1 MHRALLVLTLLAP
14 AVSLGCASSSGQG
27 SIFPAGTVER
37 MNRGVFELVVPKAGD
52 GNVTYT
58 QPLPLDLIPYAQ
70 RVDAFQGIGTAFAI
84 SPTRFV
90 TAAHVL
96 NAYEKQPFDR
106 ILLRDVT
113 GKTHAISTIVRYS
126 QYRDLVEF
134 EVVDPPANVA
144 PLEVKNQIDIGAV
157 VDSVGNAGG
166 EGIVIR
172 TGSVTS
178 FVPEPV
184 DGRWK
189 YIRFTA
195 PVSHGNSGGP
205 LVDNEGRVVGVVLSM
220 GAAENLNQA
229 IPMEEL
235 AKIGTT
241 QSEFYLH
248 GGVSVS
254 DGAHQ
259 EYADWRFSSPL
270 PASFDDLRKAAQA
283 NLRETLDHRVS
294 ALLAKTAALS
304 FPVDPGVQA
313 FLREPQS
320 SPALGTYARDA
331 KGHWTTNAVTYKEVP
346 VAGGATLYLNDVAK
360 HLAGSLLFTRSKTIP
375 LSTYLKNPTL
385 VADAL
390 AHAQG
395 IGISFAGRAIPV
407 ASLGA
412 PVVDER
418 WSDVY
423 GRPWLSYVWRIPRAG
438 ESILL
443 ECLTRPV
450 GLACRW
456 AHVPLALEDTVRG
469 ALRRAA
475 PITTLDYVG
484 TVADWEEYLALPR
497 VYRPR
502 VLAHARVHAG
512 KTIDFSVGPFAGA
525 VDLPDVS
532 RSSYLSAFV
541 SVDPAAT
548 SNQRIFEV
556 RFAPEKEKPTVY
568 AVEEELEPVAGS
580 SARHVDVWKKLEGQS
595 APYNGNARADGKTNV
610 ASGLLQRVKEAGKQT
625 MYFCRAPVADDKA
638 ALETSCAQ
646 FRASLKA
653 PPAKQLDETEP

>member
-1 MHRALLVLTLLAP
+1 MHRALLVLALLAP
-14 AVSLGCASSSGQG
+14 AVSLGCASAEGRG

-37 MNRGVFELVVPKAGD
+37 MNRGVFELVVPKTGD

-58 QPLPLDLIPYAQ
+58 QPLPLDLVPYAQ
-70 RVDAFQGIGTAFAI
+70 RVDRFQGIGTAFAI

-96 NAYEKQPFDR
+96 NAYEKQRFDT
-106 ILLRDVT
+106 ILLRDSS
-113 GKTHAISTIVRYS
+113 GKTHAISSIIRYS

-144 PLEVKNQIDIGAV
+144 PLEVRNQVEIGAV

-184 DGRWK
+184 DGKWK

-205 LVDNEGRVVGVVLSM
+205 LVDNEGRVLGVVIQM
-220 GAAENLNQA
+220 GAAENLNVA
-229 IPMEEL
+229 VPMDEL
-235 AKIGTT
+235 AKIGSA

-254 DGAHQ
+254 DGVHQ
-259 EYADWRFSSPL
+259 EFADWHFASPL

-283 NLRETLDHRVS
+283 NLRETLDRRVS
-294 ALLAKTAALS
+294 AMLARTAAQS
-304 FPVDPGVQA
+304 FPLDPGVQA

-320 SPALGTYARDA
+320 APALGTYGRDA
-331 KGHWTTNAVTYKEVP
+331 RGHWAANPVTYKETP
-346 VAGGATLYLNDVAK
+346 LAGGGTLFLNDAAN
-360 HLAGSLLFTRSKTIP
+360 HLAGSLLFTKPKTAP
-375 LSTYLKNPTL
+375 LGLYLKHPTL
-385 VADAL
+385 LADIL
-390 AHAQG
+390 VHAQG
-395 IGISFAGRAIPV
+395 IGVSFAGRAIAI

-412 PVVDER
+412 PEVDEH

-423 GRPWLSYVWRIPRAG
+423 GRPWLGYVWRIPRAG
-438 ESILL
+438 ESVVF

-456 AHVPLALEDTVRG
+456 ARVPLALEEAVRG

-475 PITTLDYVG
+475 PVTTLDYVG
-484 TVADWEEYLALPR
+484 SVADWEEYLALPR
-497 VYRPR
+497 SYRPR

-512 KTIDFSVGPFAGA
+512 KEIDFSIGPFAGA
-525 VDLPDVS
+525 VDLQGLS
-532 RSSYLSAFV
+532 RSTWLSAFT

-548 SNQRIFEV
+548 TKQRVFEV
-556 RFAPEKEKPTVY
+556 RLAPDKEKPTYY

-580 SARHVDVWKKLEGQS
+580 SPRHAEVYRKLEAQS

-610 ASGLLQRVKEAGKQT
+610 ASGLLQRVKEKGKQM

-653 PPAKQLDETEP
+653 PPAKEIDETEP